1 MLSERREAIL
11 NIIVEQYIKTGE
23 PIGSKTLC
31 MLLPYSVSSATIRN
45 EMAYL
50 TELGLLEQ
58 RHTSGGR
65 VPTQLAYRYYVDNL
79 MPEGRVNEFNASRIY
94 EELSVNAGD
103 PERLFSTAAKLIS
116 QYTNC
121 AGFCCMLEDKLDLIS
136 GVDLIS
142 AGGNKAMLVMLTL
155 GSKVK
160 SSLIKLPCRLD
171 DEFRYLFYEVSKRL
185 FVGKPLTEVNTSL
198 IQNAVLIAGE
208 RIFDLLPVLTSL
220 CCLCSE
226 ASQSSL
232 VIEGETNLISHQE
245 LGSDVYKLLT
255 VLADK
260 EKIVRLIEKFKASS
274 AKSVLLIGRENPLY
288 DIKNTSTVLPR
299 FTYGNSQSA
308 VLGMLGSTRIDY
320 KSVLP
325 YVKYILKTVDNL
337 LEQEV
342 R

>member
-1 MLSERREAIL
+1 
-11 NIIVEQYIKTGE
+11 
-23 PIGSKTLC
+23 
-31 MLLPYSVSSATIRN
+31 
-45 EMAYL
+45 
-50 TELGLLEQ
+50 
-58 RHTSGGR
+58 
-65 VPTQLAYRYYVDNL
+65 
-79 MPEGRVNEFNASRIY
+79 
-94 EELSVNAGD
+94 
-103 PERLFSTAAKLIS
+103 
-116 QYTNC
+116 
-121 AGFCCMLEDKLDLIS
+121 
-136 GVDLIS
+136 
-142 AGGNKAMLVMLTL
+142 
-155 GSKVK
+155 
-160 SSLIKLPCRLD
+160 
-171 DEFRYLFYEVSKRL
+171 
-185 FVGKPLTEVNTSL
+185 
-198 IQNAVLIAGE
+198 
-208 RIFDLLPVLTSL
+208 LTSL
-220 CCLCSE
+220 CSLCSE

-288 DIKNTSTVLPR
+288 DIKNTSTVLSR